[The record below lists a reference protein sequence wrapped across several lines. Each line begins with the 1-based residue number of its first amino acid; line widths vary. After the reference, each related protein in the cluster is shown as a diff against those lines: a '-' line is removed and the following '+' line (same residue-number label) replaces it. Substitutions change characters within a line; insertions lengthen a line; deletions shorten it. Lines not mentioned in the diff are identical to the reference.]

1 MSKLSNY
8 ENNNNPLTEVA
19 LALAMAFFSIMI
31 LSIFAL
37 SNVSMNKQ
45 KQLSLNNKSQF
56 KSSKNKKRFEIYFY
70 KNKFYNSDQKLLN
83 IKELNLKKQYLLF
96 IPADITID
104 KLFSIKVSVNQ
115 SDMKVSRMPEGIK
128 DKLKFEIN
136 RRKQ

>member
-37 SNVSMNKQ
+37 SNVSMNKE

-56 KSSKNKKRFEIYFY
+56 KSI
-70 KNKFYNSDQKLLN
+70 
-83 IKELNLKKQYLLF
+83 
-96 IPADITID
+96 
-104 KLFSIKVSVNQ
+104 
-115 SDMKVSRMPEGIK
+115 
-128 DKLKFEIN
+128 
-136 RRKQ
+136 

>member
-56 KSSKNKKRFEIYFY
+56 KSSKNKKRIITFAY
-70 KNKFYNSDQKLLN
+70 KAH
-83 IKELNLKKQYLLF
+83 IKRTKK
-96 IPADITID
+96 A
-104 KLFSIKVSVNQ
+104 S
-115 SDMKVSRMPEGIK
+115 
-128 DKLKFEIN
+128 
-136 RRKQ
+136 